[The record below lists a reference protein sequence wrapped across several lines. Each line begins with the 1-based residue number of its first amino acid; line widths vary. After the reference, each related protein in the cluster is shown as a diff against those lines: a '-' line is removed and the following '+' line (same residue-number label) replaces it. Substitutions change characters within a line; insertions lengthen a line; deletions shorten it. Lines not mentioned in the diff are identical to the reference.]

1 MSCCRFSSGDKQTID
16 MQKMKKAL
24 ITGINGQDGSYLAE
38 LLLAKGYEV
47 HGIVR
52 REAMEDAQH
61 RLINITHIIDKIYLH
76 VGSVDNNLSLYR
88 ITQKVK
94 PDECYHFAASSFI
107 SYNFDDE
114 ISVISNNFISTHYLL
129 ACIKELAPECKFY
142 FAGSSEMFGEPD
154 GYPQNENTLFRP
166 RSIYGISKVSSYHLV
181 SNYRKHHK
189 IFACTGILYNHES
202 PRRGFQFVT
211 RKITSTVAKI
221 YLGMNDMLKLGNIAA
236 VRDWGYAPEYVDAIW
251 RILKH
256 KVPDDYVISSGVLH
270 SVEEL
275 LDIAFSVVSLNYKD
289 YVRIDE
295 QYYRPPE
302 QVPLVGDS
310 TKARKILGWQP
321 QKKFEDIV
329 KEMVLSDIEILERS
343 K

>member
-1 MSCCRFSSGDKQTID
+1 MR
-16 MQKMKKAL
+16 KAL

-38 LLLAKGYEV
+38 LLLDKGYEV

-61 RLINITHIIDKIYLH
+61 RLRNITHILEKIHLH
-76 VGSVDNNLSLYR
+76 VASVDNYLSLYR
-88 ITQKVK
+88 IVQKVK

-114 ISVISNNFISTHYLL
+114 ISVISNNFFATHYVL
-129 ACIKELAPECKFY
+129 ACIKELAPECRFY
-142 FAGSSEMFGEPD
+142 LAGSSEMFGDPD
-154 GYPQNENTLFRP
+154 GSPQNENSSFRP

-202 PRRGFQFVT
+202 PRRGYQFVT
-211 RKITSTVAKI
+211 RKITSSVAKI
-221 YLGMNDMLKLGNIAA
+221 FLGINDMLQLGNITA

-251 RILKH
+251 RMLTH
-256 KVPDDYVISSGVLH
+256 DVPDDYVISSGVLH
-270 SVEEL
+270 SVEEF

-295 QYYRPPE
+295 QYFRPPE

-310 TKARKILGWQP
+310 KKARKILGWQP

-329 KEMVLSDIEILERS
+329 KEMVLSDIEIL
-343 K
+343 KKPK